1 MPVSEKT
8 TEVTYDIS
16 DITSSTKLAIGDTI
30 NIPYS
35 GAVKSITLPAGKF
48 QLQCWG
54 AQGGYR
60 SSSAYG
66 KGGYAIGTLTLT
78 KPTIMYIYVG
88 GSGQIGKT
96 AGGFNGGGKRGS
108 YNGGG
113 GATDFRIGQDSLYA
127 RVIVAGGG
135 ASDGASSK
143 YGGAGGG
150 TVGQATVASSYG
162 TNNGPGNT
170 TYSGSSTSTTAASQ
184 STTTTS
190 STDIYGGF
198 GFGGNGVV
206 RSSGYGGA
214 GGGGWYGGSGTYP
227 DGSSDNDKG
236 GAGGS
241 GYVYTSST
249 ASQYPS
255 GCLLNSEYYLTDAS
269 TTIGTSS
276 FASTSGGTE
285 TGHVGDG
292 YARIKVLAITST
304 FSVPVRVDDEWKL
317 ATSGA
322 VNIGGTWKNIVQMFS
337 NVNGSWVECK
347 GGEPPL
353 EGTWRFNET
362 LVYPSET
369 MSVTRAPFNSY
380 GYACLGMTVTNNKLI
395 YNMITGSTTVCTGTT
410 WSNEAYRTIESIS
423 SSLSIKNPDLA
434 KWIKANAVKLVPIS
448 GTWVFNNPLSESATK
463 GRTITGNVEFV
474 SNNVAYTSMTINY
487 SSSMGEN
494 GYDISDMSYDTTK
507 VNNVGAWTDQAYRT
521 ITFTDTQMVPK
532 DFYQWFTTNAKQ
544 LPVKG
549 KTLNEYTWKEI
560 RTISD
565 ANKAA
570 EYGFQPGDTKS
581 ITINGTIGNTA
592 VANQTVDAIILGINH
607 NAEKEGNNRIH
618 FLIGKS
624 GSHLCGMTD
633 EKYNG
638 NGGGSAGWC
647 SMNDTSNAN
656 SGGWN
661 NSYMRK
667 TFLGNTGTP
676 TEPVE
681 NTFLAAL
688 PADLRAEM
696 KSGTKYSD
704 NTGGGSNIASYVTT
718 TTDYLFLLAE
728 FEVFGARSLANAAE
742 QNNQMQYDYFKTG
755 SSKIAGSWGSPTTAV
770 YWWLRSVHAGN
781 NNFFCIVGTNGAAD
795 YYTSI
800 SSYGVLPGFC
810 I

>member
-8 TEVTYDIS
+8 TEVAYDIS

-88 GSGQIGKT
+88 GSGQTGKI

-150 TVGQATVASSYG
+150 IVGQATVASSYG

-227 DGSSDNDKG
+227 DGSGDDDKG

-292 YARIKVLAITST
+292 YARIKVFDITPT

-317 ATSGA
+317 AISGA
-322 VNIGGTWKNIVQMFS
+322 VNINNTWKNITQMFS
-337 NVNGSWVECK
+337 NVNRSWVECK
-347 GGEPPL
+347 GGEPPI
-353 EGTWRFNET
+353 EGTWRFNNSLTNASFELKNDFTSNGINYSTIKFSAGYFSYDQVEVYQHATSVDSGWKNET
-362 LVYPSET
+362 
-369 MSVTRAPFNSY
+369 
-380 GYACLGMTVTNNKLI
+380 
-395 YNMITGSTTVCTGTT
+395 
-410 WSNEAYRTIESIS
+410 YRTITFTSPVS
-423 SSLSIKNPDLA
+423 VSGNKDFVT
-434 KWIKANAVKLVPIS
+434 WFKANAVKLVPIS

-487 SSSMGEN
+487 GSSMGEN

-507 VNNVGAWTDQAYRT
+507 VNNVGTWTNQAYRT

-532 DFYQWFTTNAKQ
+532 DFYQWFIANARPF
-544 LPVKG
+544 LAKG
-549 KTLNEYTWKEI
+549 KTLNEYTWEEI
-560 RTISD
+560 RMISD
-565 ANKAA
+565 ANKAE
-570 EYGFQPGDTKS
+570 EYGFKAGDTKS
-581 ITINGTIGNTA
+581 ITINGTIGNTT
-592 VANQTVDAIILGINH
+592 VNQTVNAVILGINH
-607 NAEKEGNNRIH
+607 NAAKEGNNRIH

-624 GSHLCGMTD
+624 GDNMCGMTD
-633 EKYNG
+633 SQYNKQV
-638 NGGGSAGWC
+638 SAAGWC
-647 SMNDTSNAN
+647 SMNTSNTN

-676 TEPVE
+676 TSPAA
-681 NTFLAAL
+681 NTFLVAL
-688 PADLRAEM
+688 PVDLRAEM
-696 KSGTKYSD
+696 KSCTKYSD
-704 NTGGGSNIASYVTT
+704 NTGGTSNPASVTA

-728 FEVFGARSLANAAE
+728 FEVFGTRTNANTAE

-770 YWWLRSVHAGN
+770 RWWLRSVYAGVSDY
-781 NNFFCIVGTNGAAD
+781 FCRV
-795 YYTSI
+795 YTSGAVDYT
-800 SSYGVLPGFC
+800 SANRSLEVLPGFC
-810 I
+810 V

>member
-1 MPVSEKT
+1 MLVSEKT
-8 TEVTYDIS
+8 AGVTYDIS
-16 DITSSTKLAIGDTI
+16 NITSSTKLAIGDTI

-35 GAVKSITLPAGKF
+35 GVVKSITLPAGKF

-66 KGGYAIGTLTLT
+66 KGGYAIGTLTLA

-88 GSGQIGKT
+88 GSGQTGKT

-135 ASDGASSK
+135 ASDGASTK

-150 TVGQATVASSYG
+150 TVGQATVASSFG

-184 STTTTS
+184 STTTTG

-227 DGSSDNDKG
+227 DGSGDDDKG

-276 FASTSGGTE
+276 FVATSGGTE

-292 YARIKVLAITST
+292 YARIKVLAITPT

-317 ATSGA
+317 AKSGA
-322 VNIGGTWKNIVQMFS
+322 VNVNGAWKNIAQMFS
-337 NVNGSWVECK
+337 KVNGSWVECK
-347 GGEPPL
+347 GGELPL
-353 EGTWRFNET
+353 EGTWRFNST
-362 LVYPSET
+362 LNYPSET
-369 MSVTRAPFNSY
+369 MSITKTGFNSNSY
-380 GYACLGMTVTNNKLI
+380 SCIGMTVTNNKLI
-395 YNMITGSTTVCTGTT
+395 YNMLTGNTTVCTGTIWT
-410 WSNEAYRTIESIS
+410 DEAYRTIEFTS
-423 SSLSIKNPDLA
+423 SSFSTKNPDLA
-434 KWIKANAVKLVPIS
+434 KWIKANAVKLP
-448 GTWVFNNPLSESATK
+448 A
-463 GRTITGNVEFV
+463 
-474 SNNVAYTSMTINY
+474 
-487 SSSMGEN
+487 
-494 GYDISDMSYDTTK
+494 
-507 VNNVGAWTDQAYRT
+507 
-521 ITFTDTQMVPK
+521 
-532 DFYQWFTTNAKQ
+532 
-544 LPVKG
+544 KG
-549 KTLNEYTWKEI
+549 KTLNEYTWAEI
-560 RTISD
+560 HQISD
-565 ANKAA
+565 ANLATD
-570 EYGFQPGDTKS
+570 YGFKAGDTKS
-581 ITINGTIGNTA
+581 ITINGTIGNTT
-592 VANQTVDAIILGINH
+592 VDQTVDAIILGINH
-607 NAEKEGNNRIH
+607 NAEKEGSNRIH

-624 GSHLCGMTD
+624 GDNMCGMTD
-633 EKYNG
+633 SQYNTQV
-638 NGGGSAGWC
+638 SASGWC
-647 SMNDTSNAN
+647 SMNTTGTN
-656 SGGWN
+656 SGGWDG
-661 NSYMRK
+661 SYMRQ

-696 KSGTKYSD
+696 KSCTKYSD
-704 NTGGGSNIASYVTT
+704 NTGDTSNPASAVTA
-718 TTDYLFLLAE
+718 TTDYLFALAE
-728 FEVFGARSLANAAE
+728 FEVFGTRSYANTAE
-742 QNNQMQYDYFKTG
+742 QNSQVQYAYFMAG
-755 SSKIAGSWGSPTTAV
+755 NSKVAGSWGRPAV
-770 YWWLRSVHAGN
+770 NWWLRSVYAGN
-781 NNFFCIVGTNGAAD
+781 SVIFCCVHTRGAAF
-795 YYTSI
+795 SNI
-800 SSYGVLPGFC
+800 ANQSLGVLPGFC
-810 I
+810 V